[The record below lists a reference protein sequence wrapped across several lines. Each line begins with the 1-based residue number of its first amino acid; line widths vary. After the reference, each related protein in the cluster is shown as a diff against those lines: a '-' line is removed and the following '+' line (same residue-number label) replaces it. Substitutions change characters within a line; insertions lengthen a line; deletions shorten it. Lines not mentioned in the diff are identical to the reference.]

1 MFNRIRNQKEGLCP
15 YNLLSTT
22 ETSDSHGVKSGRLN
36 KSYMSLKP
44 AYSFL
49 LSNSFT
55 RDSYVISCNI
65 FHEAMKHEGKKE
77 TAEERGGT
85 ETTPKNSSFYLM
97 N

>member
-1 MFNRIRNQKEGLCP
+1 MFNRIRNQKEGLWP

-36 KSYMSLKP
+36 KSYMRLKP

-65 FHEAMKHEGKKE
+65 FHEAMKHEGKE